1 MSSPGAG
8 GRPPGNQTSAEL
20 GHADRT
26 RHGGREQA
34 GARHGWQAQLVPVA
48 RDGGPGR
55 GHTLSTP
62 DRRGPVGGSA
72 EDCRHLTARTVQ
84 VRLHHVQ
91 GEPGGRGGVE
101 RGAAGL
107 QHGHPGR
114 AGQPV
119 GATRFARV
127 PGGKGANQ
135 ALAARRLGSGVRLV
149 AAVGDDPVADEALAL
164 LRAGGVDLSRVR
176 RVAGQ
181 PSGLALITV
190 DAAGEN
196 TIVVVGGANAVLEVE
211 PADLAAADAV
221 LCQLEVPMSAVAA
234 AAQCSPA
241 GALFCLNAAPAG
253 AVRVLDEVLD
263 RADLVVANRAERAAL
278 PELAGARLLAVT
290 AGEDGAVLVE
300 QHREADRAAAPRV
313 SVVDG
318 TAAGDAFVA
327 ALALGLRGGLG
338 RTAALRRACAAGAVA
353 ATRAGA
359 QPSLPSAADVD
370 ALLDEQPPAE
380 RPQ

>member
-1 MSSPGAG
+1 MQVVVVGSVNLDLVATVPRLPAPGE
-8 GRPPGNQTSAEL
+8 T
-20 GHADRT
+20 
-26 RHGGREQA
+26 
-34 GARHGWQAQLVPVA
+34 
-48 RDGGPGR
+48 
-55 GHTLSTP
+55 
-62 DRRGPVGGSA
+62 
-72 EDCRHLTARTVQ
+72 
-84 VRLHHVQ
+84 
-91 GEPGGRGGVE
+91 
-101 RGAAGL
+101 
-107 QHGHPGR
+107 
-114 AGQPV
+114 V

-300 QHREADRAAAPRV
+300 QHREAARAAAPRV